1 MLQYR
6 IALFE
11 GGATIAGSSAFIVY
25 ETSCVDTVHDAGAF
39 SGLFAY
45 GISFMSGTAGLLG
58 WSWIFVSHSDF
69 YSFLSLQHPL
79 QILEGILTFVV
90 GLAAFFST

>member
-6 IALFE
+6 VALLE
-11 GGATIAGSSAFIVY
+11 GGATIAGMPQKYNNPVRIY
-25 ETSCVDTVHDAGAF
+25 MIHYAGAF

-58 WSWIFVSHSDF
+58 WSWIFVSHTGPRLF
-69 YSFLSLQHPL
+69 ASLQRTL

-90 GLAAFFST
+90 GLAGFLSM